1 MFVVRTS
8 IYRSHLGT
16 PNWHHSISMKPPIY
30 LRIPS
35 LYLPLPFPLPFP
47 PISSA
52 AEWDREHPTIEPS
65 SGGGAV
71 VAQRAPEAAEGIN
84 NYERRRRLKD
94 GRWKEGSHGNGINS
108 FICDKKSC
116 EATIIYTKTQMYMY
130 GCTCT
135 RTYAWIRIYIHTCIY
150 MYT

>member
-1 MFVVRTS
+1 
-8 IYRSHLGT
+8 
-16 PNWHHSISMKPPIY
+16 MKPPIY

-71 VAQRAPEAAEGIN
+71 VAQRAPVAAEGIN

-116 EATIIYTKTQMYMY
+116 EATTQRHR
-130 GCTCT
+130 CTCT
-135 RTYAWIRIYIHTCIY
+135 DAHVHVHMPEFVYIYTHMHIHVYLICIYIYTYIY
-150 MYT
+150 IICYTYTDNV